1 MSASLLLWQC
11 LGLAGAVLMIGAIA
25 VCVQALWQ
33 RRPRLLLW
41 VLPMACLYV
50 LQQSVDYMVDPEPL
64 PHTIASL
71 VRWVRGLSAG
81 AVIVFYLL
89 VLVLL
94 ILSARALRRLERFF
108 VSRWFQTLTDL
119 DGRCVLRMLKE
130 ESGWK

>member
-41 VLPMACLYV
+41 ALPMVCLYV

-81 AVIVFYLL
+81 AVIVYYLL

-94 ILSARALRRLERFF
+94 KPFH
-108 VSRWFQTLTDL
+108 LT
-119 DGRCVLRMLKE
+119 
-130 ESGWK
+130 